1 VTSPPAT
8 GPRGSTGRPAKHRKH
23 LMVPGQ
29 PRPVPPRG
37 AMTLSSVQKWVLSTL
52 AVSTVLHL
60 AGGLVLAAR
69 YVDERSSSIG
79 LLVIAAVMG
88 VLGMLAGLLI
98 HRARLLN
105 PLVLVG
111 LVPAAAGVWWIF
123 G

>member
-1 VTSPPAT
+1 VSDSPAT
-8 GPRGSTGRPAKHRKH
+8 GTAPRPKHRKH

-29 PRPVPPRG
+29 PRPAAPRG
-37 AMTLSSVQKWVLSTL
+37 SMSLGTVQRWVLSTL

-60 AGGLVLAAR
+60 AGGLVLAAA
-69 YVDERSSSIG
+69 YVDERSSTIG
-79 LLVIAAVMG
+79 LLVIAALMG

-98 HRARLLN
+98 HRARPLHPLL
-105 PLVLVG
+105 LVG